1 MLERL
6 KQLTSNAKRLNQTQ
20 LLIEVFTNVK
30 VKDEITDY
38 ITIEQ
43 LFIQGEDGLGQ
54 KLKKYSPFTISE
66 KKRKGD
72 RFEVTTLNDTGQF
85 YNSFDVKVNG
95 NQISIYAND
104 IHNLTDSTR
113 YGQNILTL
121 SNEGIETIKPQ
132 ITEIAKRYIIET
144 IFKQ

>member
-43 LFIQGEDGLGQ
+43 LFIDGEDGLGQ
-54 KLKKYSPFTISE
+54 KLKEYSTFTKL
-66 KKRKGD
+66 KKQQSGD

-85 YNSFDVKVNG
+85 YNSFDVRVNG
-95 NQISIYAND
+95 NQISVYAND
-104 IHNLTDSTR
+104 IHDLTTK

-132 ITEIAKRYIIET
+132 VTEIAKRYIIET
-144 IFKQ
+144 IFK

>member
-1 MLERL
+1 VLERL
-6 KQLTSNAKRLNQTQ
+6 KQLTNNAKILNQTQ

-43 LFIQGEDGLGQ
+43 LFIEGEDGLGEKLEEYSTFT
-54 KLKKYSPFTISE
+54 KLKKQRS
-66 KKRKGD
+66 GD

-85 YNSFDVKVNG
+85 YNSFDVRVNG
-95 NQISIYAND
+95 NQISVYAND
-104 IHNLTDSTR
+104 IHDLTTR
-113 YGQNILTL
+113 YGKNILTL
-121 SNEGIETIKPQ
+121 SNEGIETIKPKV
-132 ITEIAKRYIIET
+132 IEIAKRYIIET

>member
-6 KQLTSNAKRLNQTQ
+6 KQLTNNAKRLNQTQ

-43 LFIQGEDGLGQ
+43 LFIDGEDGLGQ
-54 KLKKYSPFTISE
+54 KLKEYSDFTKL
-66 KKRKGD
+66 KKQKSGD

-85 YNSFDVKVNG
+85 YNSFDVRVNG
-95 NQISIYAND
+95 NQVNIYAND
-104 IHNLTDSTR
+104 IHDLTTK

-132 ITEIAKRYIIET
+132 VTEIAKRYIIET

>member
-43 LFIQGEDGLGQ
+43 LFIDGEDGLGQ
-54 KLKKYSPFTISE
+54 KLKEYSTFTKL
-66 KKRKGD
+66 KKQQSGD

-85 YNSFDVKVNG
+85 YNSFDVRVNG

-104 IHNLTDSTR
+104 IHDLMTK

-132 ITEIAKRYIIET
+132 VTEIAKRYIIET

>member
-6 KQLTSNAKRLNQTQ
+6 KQLTNNAKILNQTQ

-43 LFIQGEDGLGQ
+43 LFIEGEDGLGEKLEEYSTFT
-54 KLKKYSPFTISE
+54 KLKKQRS
-66 KKRKGD
+66 GD

-85 YNSFDVKVNG
+85 YNSFDVRVNG
-95 NQISIYAND
+95 NQISVYAND
-104 IHNLTDSTR
+104 IHDLTTR
-113 YGQNILTL
+113 YGKNILTL

-132 ITEIAKRYIIET
+132 VIEIAKRYIIET

>member
-43 LFIQGEDGLGQ
+43 LFIEGEDGLGE
-54 KLKKYSPFTISE
+54 KLKKYSPFTVSE

-85 YNSFDVKVNG
+85 YNSFDVRVNG
-95 NQISIYAND
+95 NQVSIYAND
-104 IHNLTDSTR
+104 IHDLTTK

-132 ITEIAKRYIIET
+132 VTEIAKRYVIET
-144 IFKQ
+144 ILKQ